1 MRKRQ
6 RRYIGDTTI
15 WGGAYIAP
23 GRRIMGKEKLIE
35 LLTYMEAS
43 ELSGVNHDT
52 LSSRVR
58 NGSLCAYHRKGK
70 TYIVMADISEWQ
82 PTWKRDHD
90 TVILQAHTAGES
102 DVAMASMLGLS
113 RERVRQIR
121 NNLGLPAN
129 PLKPRLAKTIAPK
142 RPVSVLEVLDSK
154 IIQDAYRVDEEHE
167 N

>member
-1 MRKRQ
+1 MVK
-6 RRYIGDTTI
+6 
-15 WGGAYIAP
+15 
-23 GRRIMGKEKLIE
+23 KLIE
-35 LLTYMEAS
+35 LLTYREAS
-43 ELSGVNHDT
+43 EQSGVHSDT
-52 LSSRVR
+52 LFSRVK
-58 NGSLCAYHRKGK
+58 NGSLCAYRRKGR
-70 TYIVMADISEWQ
+70 TYITMQDILEWQ
-82 PTWKRDHD
+82 PLWKRDHD

-142 RPVSVLEVLDSK
+142 RPVSVLAVLDSK
-154 IIQDAYRVDEEHE
+154 IIRDAYRVDEDHE